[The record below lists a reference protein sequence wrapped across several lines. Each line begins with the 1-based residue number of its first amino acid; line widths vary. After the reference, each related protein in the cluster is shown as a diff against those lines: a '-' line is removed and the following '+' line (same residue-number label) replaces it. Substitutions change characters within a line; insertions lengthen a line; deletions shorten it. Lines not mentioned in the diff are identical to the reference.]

1 MDIVNII
8 LIVGG
13 LALVV
18 YAMWLKAETMEID
31 AKEPHHD
38 NRKSSHYSISHQVQK
53 DEIERRGF

>member
-31 AKEPHHD
+31 DIEPHHD
-38 NRKSSHYSISHQVQK
+38 NRKGSYYSISQK
-53 DEIERRGF
+53 VARDEKERRGF